1 MLMEHELPD
10 QQSSLR
16 PKRSEQLQWLASLL
30 LALLVVCGGCGFFF
44 TVGLMSRGELAASV
58 LGTDLRLWRIAERRE
73 IGLGFDRAF
82 EIHGVDRLCIRHYT
96 TILLWKPGL
105 SIDNLA
111 YDDCS

>member
-1 MLMEHELPD
+1 MERHPTNQQLSSPAKRKEMLL
-10 QQSSLR
+10 
-16 PKRSEQLQWLASLL
+16 WLASLF
-30 LALLVVCGGCGFFF
+30 LASIVVCSGCSFFF
-44 TVGLMSRGELAASV
+44 TVGLMSRGELTASV

-73 IGLGFDRAF
+73 TGLGFDRAF
-82 EIHGVDRLCIRHYT
+82 EVHGADRLCTRHYT